1 MASEKL
7 ELITTANYFWQK
19 LELFDIVLP
28 FGIPAQEII
37 QNKRLKPVEPSK
49 FIVDANGTRVVNER
63 GQFSSLYGMND
74 SKDDLTDR
82 GYKEFDRDITRYDK
96 DIRLYDEHAS
106 GLMTVLLNRLSAA
119 SKSTLATERG
129 PAGYEAVKNSKDNLG
144 LFRLLE
150 KTHLGSQERAAQSA
164 FQNWILFKMGDLSHE
179 EYIKQLRALT
189 DHVVSIFCD
198 VEHPGYVKIDR
209 ITRAIYLMGVDQSFF
224 STQID
229 KALDDSSI
237 SADDLMAR
245 FQLYKIQHE
254 HLLASSST
262 QYKGQALISDVP
274 VKQTSYG
281 PPGCLG
287 TWNPVTNKSFCK
299 FCWAKGYKKSDH
311 TSKAEHDLK
320 FPPRRPKSSEAIS
333 PAALVSAANS
343 SNPLVPAISA
353 PTIPVTSAGPLV
365 ASAKEFAKNFEDS
378 MALYQSALRV
388 SGQNVPPPALIGF
401 NRDGNDSS
409 YPSAL
414 CSIID
419 SVPSFHQLNF
429 DELNQKLNQIDS
441 LRDELIA
448 CLSTTESPEFI
459 WDNAATVSIT
469 KSMSAFIEGSVSPIK
484 EHIAIGGVSDGVVL
498 THTGLLS
505 FLPSGFN
512 RGFYS
517 KESSVNLVSLGFWQ
531 DCGGSYHT
539 QGKKN
544 LIIKDDKG
552 VTFDNAVKLSN
563 RIYKVSSSV
572 FKSSPS
578 LLNSSKAFVSTPE
591 FCSSCNPFSA
601 YPSFEHVTAEQR
613 LRCDRAEKLH
623 CGRAAHRN
631 DDDLCDALM
640 SGAFHD
646 TRVTAA
652 DVRLNRKLRGP
663 CVDCI
668 LAKLKHKSMHPSDTQ
683 PAEAVADKL
692 HMDIASRSVK
702 SPGGKWVGI
711 RMSDEFSGDI
721 QNFSAN
727 SKSAVDLF
735 QAIVVHLNRRYVR
748 YGHRPRHIVA
758 DSEPSLLPVVDMLA
772 KPGIEIILTFVDPGQ
787 HQQRIE
793 NIIGSQDALSRA
805 VLSRLPYFLPQTY
818 EPYLDAW
825 VSHCCNGIPNSRS
838 RPSCADIIV
847 TGQRRTPHYD
857 NPFLSFG
864 DVVVCTMHDDKR
876 SSQAKANGVSK
887 NKVDRGEIG
896 VVLGYSDNIPGDYEV
911 LLSNNEIV
919 PRRVLKVVN
928 VIPFDWKRKKIHRSD
943 LVPPSVYPDN
953 PIADNSH
960 VNLLPLPN
968 NLSDSPTSIAS
979 LHQKFNKADEK
990 GHIMAVPSDS
1000 SFQPGA
1006 PVSQPLIPSVSE
1018 PQRTHV
1024 LAPGSSGHI
1033 QWVPANSEPLP
1044 DQSSIPSTLEPQR
1057 TRILAP
1063 DANGRIHWVPVVPE
1077 SPLPQKSIS
1086 SLNEPRVPTPVTQ
1099 EFPVSSS
1106 APTSTSPLSSPIL
1119 TSEITSRRSSRSNRL
1134 EPGFWSK
1141 STSRANVACCECVS
1155 ASNDFPSFTCPSCEW
1170 TQVSSCLSPSVLVA
1184 SPADLK
1190 RAEFLERDDDCSFT
1204 EQPLPPLPSS
1214 LVSKPRPLPPLP
1226 FAAPLSSISKIRL
1239 DRPLSPSDSNLI
1251 NEFLDAEILAN
1262 SATFICPSDQ
1272 VPLVLK
1278 CDEFLL
1284 DDAAAYYASL
1294 NPVAYY
1300 SRVSSADLKP
1310 VSSNKFKEMTLSKA
1324 LNVFDYKKLVRSSAA
1339 EIAKQQ
1345 SIGCLGT
1352 KVYTRPQLPSGSRI
1366 VPAVVVYKDKAD
1378 GRETCR
1384 LTANSKVLKVDANT
1398 NTHASVSHEDDI
1410 MFVTSMMQA
1419 HCESRGESAEIRCFD
1434 ISGAFLRI
1442 KRTSSD
1448 RLFLF
1453 IPENFPHPLAGL
1465 YLEIHGALYGLR
1477 ESNRLFQ
1484 LEVQRVLKA
1493 GSFTQSLTCPTTFY
1507 KHNDVDR
1514 GKLCIVSI
1522 HVDDFRPISNDP
1534 KLSSLLK
1541 NILIDRFVD
1550 VTESP
1555 VDQPARSFSG
1565 VDYTVLPNG
1574 AISTSQARH
1583 ISHVASLIGVS
1594 HLPPVETPGFSDF
1607 FNSSTSESNCI
1618 PADQDRYMSLTG
1630 HLVQMLKTRDDVRPY
1645 ISHLCSRNSKPDEG
1659 DFSKAIHVLR
1669 YLNST
1674 PDVCRIFKSSV
1685 PEFCAHADAAFAI
1698 HENGR
1703 SSGAYFLS
1711 VGKNNAPFKTVAKM
1725 QQEVAP
1731 DPMAAEYYSANKATL
1746 DISYFRQFA
1755 TELGWPPKGPTVLYL
1770 DCQTAINLVVAPEIT
1785 KKSRH
1790 MRAKHHYIRE
1800 LVIEG
1805 VVLVIHV
1812 PREEMRADFLTKF
1825 FRRNTFIALRDSLLN
1840 LSSASLSSKIL
1851 SDSLV
1856 VLPPLTKKIEKN
1868 SPAVSGAPTQKKM
1881 KKFSH
1886 TKLCDHR
1893 GGPHRGDY
1901 SSIE

>member
-1044 DQSSIPSTLEPQR
+1044 DQSSIPSL
-1057 TRILAP
+1057 
-1063 DANGRIHWVPVVPE
+1063 
-1077 SPLPQKSIS
+1077 
-1086 SLNEPRVPTPVTQ
+1086 
-1099 EFPVSSS
+1099 
-1106 APTSTSPLSSPIL
+1106 
-1119 TSEITSRRSSRSNRL
+1119 
-1134 EPGFWSK
+1134 
-1141 STSRANVACCECVS
+1141 
-1155 ASNDFPSFTCPSCEW
+1155 
-1170 TQVSSCLSPSVLVA
+1170 
-1184 SPADLK
+1184 
-1190 RAEFLERDDDCSFT
+1190 
-1204 EQPLPPLPSS
+1204 
-1214 LVSKPRPLPPLP
+1214 
-1226 FAAPLSSISKIRL
+1226 
-1239 DRPLSPSDSNLI
+1239 
-1251 NEFLDAEILAN
+1251 
-1262 SATFICPSDQ
+1262 
-1272 VPLVLK
+1272 
-1278 CDEFLL
+1278 
-1284 DDAAAYYASL
+1284 
-1294 NPVAYY
+1294 
-1300 SRVSSADLKP
+1300 
-1310 VSSNKFKEMTLSKA
+1310 
-1324 LNVFDYKKLVRSSAA
+1324 
-1339 EIAKQQ
+1339 
-1345 SIGCLGT
+1345 
-1352 KVYTRPQLPSGSRI
+1352 
-1366 VPAVVVYKDKAD
+1366 
-1378 GRETCR
+1378 
-1384 LTANSKVLKVDANT
+1384 
-1398 NTHASVSHEDDI
+1398 
-1410 MFVTSMMQA
+1410 
-1419 HCESRGESAEIRCFD
+1419 
-1434 ISGAFLRI
+1434 
-1442 KRTSSD
+1442 
-1448 RLFLF
+1448 
-1453 IPENFPHPLAGL
+1453 
-1465 YLEIHGALYGLR
+1465 
-1477 ESNRLFQ
+1477 
-1484 LEVQRVLKA
+1484 
-1493 GSFTQSLTCPTTFY
+1493 
-1507 KHNDVDR
+1507 
-1514 GKLCIVSI
+1514 
-1522 HVDDFRPISNDP
+1522 
-1534 KLSSLLK
+1534 
-1541 NILIDRFVD
+1541 
-1550 VTESP
+1550 
-1555 VDQPARSFSG
+1555 
-1565 VDYTVLPNG
+1565 
-1574 AISTSQARH
+1574 
-1583 ISHVASLIGVS
+1583 
-1594 HLPPVETPGFSDF
+1594 HL
-1607 FNSSTSESNCI
+1607 
-1618 PADQDRYMSLTG
+1618 
-1630 HLVQMLKTRDDVRPY
+1630 
-1645 ISHLCSRNSKPDEG
+1645 SRN
-1659 DFSKAIHVLR
+1659 A
-1669 YLNST
+1669 
-1674 PDVCRIFKSSV
+1674 
-1685 PEFCAHADAAFAI
+1685 
-1698 HENGR
+1698 
-1703 SSGAYFLS
+1703 
-1711 VGKNNAPFKTVAKM
+1711 
-1725 QQEVAP
+1725 
-1731 DPMAAEYYSANKATL
+1731 
-1746 DISYFRQFA
+1746 
-1755 TELGWPPKGPTVLYL
+1755 
-1770 DCQTAINLVVAPEIT
+1770 LV
-1785 KKSRH
+1785 
-1790 MRAKHHYIRE
+1790 Y
-1800 LVIEG
+1800 
-1805 VVLVIHV
+1805 
-1812 PREEMRADFLTKF
+1812 
-1825 FRRNTFIALRDSLLN
+1825 
-1840 LSSASLSSKIL
+1840 
-1851 SDSLV
+1851 
-1856 VLPPLTKKIEKN
+1856 
-1868 SPAVSGAPTQKKM
+1868 
-1881 KKFSH
+1881 
-1886 TKLCDHR
+1886 
-1893 GGPHRGDY
+1893 
-1901 SSIE
+1901 